1 MVLAAVAA
9 MLLGGCDDASS
20 GRGFGPDNQIG
31 GKGDDAEDE
40 GEAGDDEARIAFI
53 DAVDRCEALADRGR
67 ATISEA
73 RIEQRHAVETSRLQ
87 CLTAANDETLDAI
100 EATLEGDTSELAGEG
115 ADAFTTWREANAEFC
130 DLLVK
135 ASDAAVDKDADVHE
149 VRCVAQAEFQ
159 LAQAIIAYADLGG
172 APADAPEAREAY
184 AACYEAF
191 DTALEVEP
199 IEGDGPEGEVP
210 VEGEEEAALET
221 VVAAH
226 QALAD
231 CIEVATTDLD
241 DELAARINASF
252 PGRGIDNLQE
262 TINGDFASTEE
273 AATSLCNVLG
283 AASIAA
289 GEPEAELVTTRC
301 FVSTSIWRARLL
313 GDVVPELAPTAPESP
328 ESPEDEAPT
337 DGEDE

>member
-1 MVLAAVAA
+1 MMLAAIASV
-9 MLLGGCDDASS
+9 LLGGCDEAPG
-20 GRGFGPDNQIG
+20 GRGLAGNDQSI
-31 GKGDDAEDE
+31 GKGDDAEGE
-40 GEAGDDEARIAFI
+40 GEEGDDASLVAFI

-73 RIEQRHAVETSRLQ
+73 RIEQRHAVETTRLE
-87 CLTAANDETLDAI
+87 CLTTANDDTLDVI
-100 EATLEGDTSELAGEG
+100 EATLAGDTSELAGDGTETF
-115 ADAFTTWREANAEFC
+115 AAWREANAEFC

-135 ASDAAVDKDADVHE
+135 ASDVAVEKDADVHE
-149 VRCVAQAEFQ
+149 VRCAAQAEFQ
-159 LAQAIIAYADLGG
+159 LAQAIVAYADLGG

-184 AACYEAF
+184 ATCYEAF

-199 IEGDGPEGEVP
+199 VEGDGPEGEVP
-210 VEGEEEAALET
+210 VEGDEAAELET

-226 QALAD
+226 QTLAD
-231 CIEVATTDLD
+231 CIETATTDLD

-289 GEPEAELVTTRC
+289 GEPEAELFTTRC
-301 FVSTSIWRARLL
+301 LVSTSIWRARLL
-313 GDVVPELAPTAPESP
+313 GDVVPELAPTAPED
-328 ESPEDEAPT
+328 DEAPT
-337 DGEDE
+337 EGENDQDP